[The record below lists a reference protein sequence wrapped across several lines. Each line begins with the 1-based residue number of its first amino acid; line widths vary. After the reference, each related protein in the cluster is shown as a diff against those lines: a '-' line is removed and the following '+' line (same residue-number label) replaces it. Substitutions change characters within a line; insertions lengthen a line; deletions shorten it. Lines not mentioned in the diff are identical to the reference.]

1 MFEKFCNQLLLRPFW
16 CLVGY
21 SNILLQAWTIQSPYC
36 SAYRRQSK
44 ISIGKP
50 DGIPNST
57 RKMYENKKKKLRT
70 QNWRLDCRLS
80 FSLVHPH
87 THTHTGRSRI
97 RCSEFSCMRIPLFL
111 AKKQE
116 KNTSIFTPSLCALT
130 QCLFIKRQHV
140 CSCVVCVCVLC
151 RMPMGGK
158 TAHTTS
164 TKYQKKNPKQK
175 HEDENS
181 IFLRFFFLV
190 SRAFE
195 GKQTCCWPRFNQN

>member
-1 MFEKFCNQLLLRPFW
+1 
-16 CLVGY
+16 
-21 SNILLQAWTIQSPYC
+21 
-36 SAYRRQSK
+36 
-44 ISIGKP
+44 
-50 DGIPNST
+50 
-57 RKMYENKKKKLRT
+57 MYEKKKNSEHKIDDLIVVYPSHLFT
-70 QNWRLDCRLS
+70 
-80 FSLVHPH
+80 H

>member
-1 MFEKFCNQLLLRPFW
+1 MSGRLQQYITPSLNYSITVLFCIQKTIE
-16 CLVGY
+16 
-21 SNILLQAWTIQSPYC
+21 NIDWQAWWYSQFDKKNV
-36 SAYRRQSK
+36 R
-44 ISIGKP
+44 
-50 DGIPNST
+50 
-57 RKMYENKKKKLRT
+57 KKKKNSERKIDDLIVVYPSHLFT
-70 QNWRLDCRLS
+70 
-80 FSLVHPH
+80 H